1 MRLLSDTLAVL
12 PSTAN
17 SPFNASLPID
27 PLPNSLHNWQP
38 LADVDL
44 TIFVGLT
51 GVGKTTTLEA
61 VADLGFTLTLLPN
74 RRTLTDD
81 LLIAELQL
89 ADGDPVS
96 TVRDRAQRFAYTRR
110 YRERYAGGMAR
121 ALAQLLLKRNVP
133 TINVSAANISTT
145 IDTVDVRYLFDGL
158 RGVNEVTHAARL
170 LPRARFV
177 VLTAS
182 DFVRVQRLLGRNDQF
197 DQVAVSD
204 KQIEAVD
211 LLGEAASLFSA
222 KEQEQLYALVQA
234 GQVDPAELQAKLK
247 IVQTERQNYD
257 SDASIDAL
265 LSVAPQR
272 TLVVDTATYSPQQVA
287 EQIVTFLQSI

>member
-110 YRERYAGGMAR
+110 YREQYAGGMAH

-133 TINVSAANISTT
+133 TTNVST

-222 KEQEQLYALVQA
+222 KEEEQLYALVQT

-272 TLVVDTATYSPQQVA
+272 TLVVDTAIYSPQQVA

>member
-110 YRERYAGGMAR
+110 YREQYAGGMAH
-121 ALAQLLLKRNVP
+121 ALAQLLVKRNVP
-133 TINVSAANISTT
+133 TTNVFT

-222 KEQEQLYALVQA
+222 KEEEQLYALVQT

-272 TLVVDTATYSPQQVA
+272 TLVVDTAIYSPQQVA

>member
-110 YRERYAGGMAR
+110 YREQYAGGMAH

-133 TINVSAANISTT
+133 TTNVST

-272 TLVVDTATYSPQQVA
+272 TLVVDTAIYSPQQVA

>member
-110 YRERYAGGMAR
+110 YREQYAGGMAH

-133 TINVSAANISTT
+133 TTNVST

-222 KEQEQLYALVQA
+222 KEEEQLYALVQT

-272 TLVVDTATYSPQQVA
+272 TLVVDTAIYSPQQVA
-287 EQIVTFLQSI
+287 EQIVTFLQSIIV